1 VRYSGTK
8 HKPMRQLLTSITAAA
23 VFFSG
28 AVSAQ
33 QAHRP
38 HITGAKRHFVAPYQS
53 KWKQA
58 TGAAAKTTAID
69 VRLVGLTELEYN
81 GSSYVPVDSIE
92 IGYLGLHG
100 GTFNDLRLNWE
111 WEFDTAYA
119 RQWTGS
125 TYGPREYRYWQN
137 FNSANLADT
146 SMNDEL
152 AGTTWQQ
159 ANRSF
164 YTYDAAN
171 NVLSI
176 TSENWDAP
184 SSSWVSSDRQLFSYT
199 PSNELEN
206 ETYQSWS
213 GSGWDDMFRTF
224 HFWST
229 PGLLLQDSSQYYDAS
244 TPGWVDLQKIMYTYD
259 GADNRVQAVATY
271 WADTAWD
278 TVGFYYASG
287 FVANHQPQTIVYTDA
302 SGTPGVYD
310 SSYKENYTYNS
321 YGKPTLYYD
330 EDWDAATNTWVKTTS
345 DIANRMY
352 YEEYGAGVGISKDI
366 SRNVDLS
373 VYPVPAVSYITISA
387 NWGNAQ
393 ALSGTITDMAGR
405 TYITWTGKT
414 GGKYSET
421 IPVSNLPAG
430 TYLLTMRGKNDAVSK
445 QFTIVK

>member
-1 VRYSGTK
+1 
-8 HKPMRQLLTSITAAA
+8 MRQLLTSFTAAA
-23 VFFSG
+23 VIFSG

-38 HITGAKRHFVAPYQS
+38 HITSAKRHFVAPFQS

-58 TGAAAKTTAID
+58 TGPAAKTTAVD

-81 GSSYVPVDSIE
+81 GSSYMPIDSIE
-92 IGYLGLHG
+92 IGYLGLHA

-111 WEFDTAYA
+111 WDFDTAYA

-146 SMNDEL
+146 SMNDEW
-152 AGTTWQQ
+152 AGTAWQQ

-164 YTYDAAN
+164 YTFDAAN

-199 PSNELEN
+199 PSNKLEN

-213 GSGWDDMFRTF
+213 GSGWDDMYRVF

-229 PGLLLQDSSQYYDAS
+229 PGLLVQDSSQYYDAS
-244 TPGWVDLQKIMYTYD
+244 APGWVDLQKIMYTYD
-259 GADNRVQAVATY
+259 GSDNRIQGVATY
-271 WADTAWD
+271 WADTTWD

-321 YGKPTLYYD
+321 YGKPTYYYD
-330 EDWDAATNTWVKTTS
+330 EDWDAATNAWVKTTS

-352 YEEYGAGVGISKDI
+352 YEEYGAGVGVGKDI
-366 SRNVDLS
+366 TKQIDITVF
-373 VYPVPAVSYITISA
+373 PVPASYNLTVSA
-387 NWGNAQ
+387 NWGTPQTFSA
-393 ALSGTITDMAGR
+393 SITDMVGR
-405 TYITWTGKT
+405 TYTTWSGKT
-414 GGKYSET
+414 NGQYHET
-421 IPVSNLPAG
+421 IPVNNLAAG
-430 TYLLTMRGKNDAVSK
+430 NYILTVHTKQGNVTK
-445 QFTIVK
+445 QFSVVR